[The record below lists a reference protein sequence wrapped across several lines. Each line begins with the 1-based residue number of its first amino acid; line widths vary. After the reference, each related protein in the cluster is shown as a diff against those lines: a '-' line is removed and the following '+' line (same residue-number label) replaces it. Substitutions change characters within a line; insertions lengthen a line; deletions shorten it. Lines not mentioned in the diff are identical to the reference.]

1 MFFKRLLNLFN
12 KESKAEKEAREAQ
25 EAKEEYD
32 SIMFTMA
39 VSNEDY
45 YLALKLLEE
54 TPALAHY
61 GIVEAAQPL
70 HQLANVLAQDTF
82 NPEATQLY
90 VSLCEAGMK
99 PTPSDIHKLIQQKH
113 NLPIICR
120 LYETQPHLR
129 NTIKNLNPL
138 LILAKSLA
146 TENRSEQDVTLFG
159 RFAQM
164 GIPANKTTVKLLFR
178 QPENLPIIRYL
189 FMVQPELSPENPEND
204 GQNYVRHANQSQNH
218 AGLLFLYTLGVE
230 LSSRQIK
237 TLGKSRL
244 DSNTRLNRQFNV
256 KRKQQQKE
264 NQ

>member
-1 MFFKRLLNLFN
+1 MFLKRLINFFA
-12 KESKAEKEAREAQ
+12 KESKAEKEAREARETQ
-25 EAKEEYD
+25 EEWA
-32 SIMFTMA
+32 SLTLTTAI
-39 VSNEDY
+39 SNENY
-45 YLALKLLEE
+45 TAALKQLEE
-54 TPALAHY
+54 TPQITQN
-61 GIVEAAQPL
+61 GIVESFQPL
-70 HQLANVLAQDTF
+70 KRLADVLAQDTF

>member
-32 SIMFTMA
+32 SIVFTMA

-70 HQLANVLAQDTF
+70 HQLANVLAQETL

-99 PTPSDIHKLIQQKH
+99 PHASDMPKLMQQKH

-120 LYETQPHLR
+120 LYKQQPHLQK
-129 NTIKNLNPL
+129 TIQNLNPL
-138 LILAKSLA
+138 LTLAKSLA
-146 TENRSEQDVTLFG
+146 TWDRSQQDVDLFG
-159 RFAQM
+159 RFSQM
-164 GIPANKTTVKLLFR
+164 GLKANQKIVKLLFR
-178 QPENLPIIRYL
+178 QPENLPIIRYI
-189 FMVQPELSPENPEND
+189 FMNQPELSPESNGID
-204 GQNYVRHANQSQNH
+204 GQNYVRHANQTQNYS
-218 AGLLFLYTLGVE
+218 GLLFLYTLGAE
-230 LSSRQIK
+230 LSARQIK
-237 TLGKSRL
+237 TLGKARL
-244 DSNTRLNRQFNV
+244 DTNTRLNRRFNLQ
-256 KRKQQQKE
+256 RKQKQNI